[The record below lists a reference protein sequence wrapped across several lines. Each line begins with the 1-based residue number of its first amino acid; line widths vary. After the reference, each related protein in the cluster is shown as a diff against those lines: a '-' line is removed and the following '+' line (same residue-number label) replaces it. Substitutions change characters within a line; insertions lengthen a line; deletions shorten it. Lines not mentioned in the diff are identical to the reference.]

1 MTLAAD
7 VTTVAKQ
14 YIGPAAPA
22 FLSRELKALGVTAE
36 TLTPAQVVILAQHAK
51 RAALRLMEPAR
62 ANEFAEALAACAA
75 KADAGGGDVRAGRI
89 ALLREAVAFA
99 PADLTA
105 HRRLAATLA
114 NAGDMA
120 GASAEY
126 ERFVGAMLTQGDGRR
141 ALLEITYARETLGE
155 RPELLALVDRLAP
168 GEPLATGAW
177 RASSPPV
184 ASPAKAAAAETP
196 SRAAAAKLPAA
207 PVVAQAARGA
217 AAPPVATTTATP
229 AAVSPSPA
237 AVEPEL
243 DLPTA
248 DWRAMALIGSHH
260 PSATPATLRTARRLL
275 DEHKLNAASDLLL
288 DYIGAGYT
296 DREAQRLLIEVDCGI
311 GRKEIAREKCR
322 LLGTAYRLDGRVDS
336 ASDVERFA
344 SFI

>member
-1 MTLAAD
+1 MTLSAA
-7 VTTVAKQ
+7 VTAVAKQ
-14 YIGPAAPA
+14 YVGPAGPA
-22 FLSRELKALGVTAE
+22 FLSRELKVLGVTAE
-36 TLTPAQVVILAQHAK
+36 TLTPGHVFMLSQ
-51 RAALRLMEPAR
+51 RARHSALRLMEPAR
-62 ANEFAEALAACAA
+62 ADEFAAALAGCAVNV
-75 KADAGGGDVRAGRI
+75 DASGGDPRTARI
-89 ALLREAVAFA
+89 ALLREAVAVA
-99 PADLTA
+99 PTDLTA

-114 NAGDMA
+114 NSDDMA

-126 ERFVGAMLTQGDGRR
+126 ERFVGTMLANGDGQR

-155 RPELLALVDRLAP
+155 RPELLALVDRLVPAGSRAP
-168 GEPLATGAW
+168 AH
-177 RASSPPV
+177 PV
-184 ASPAKAAAAETP
+184 ASPAKAAAAEATP
-196 SRAAAAKLPAA
+196 PRAAATQLPPAPAA
-207 PVVAQAARGA
+207 RAATGA
-217 AAPPVATTTATP
+217 TATAPATRVSVPVAA
-229 AAVSPSPA
+229 SPMPP

-248 DWRAMALIGSHH
+248 DWRAMALIGSHQ

-275 DEHKLNAASDLLL
+275 DEHKIDAASDLLL

-322 LLGTAYRLDGRVDS
+322 LLGTAYRLDGRIDS